1 MDTWQLNDDTIVLR
15 RWFHEHPESSFK
27 EYKTSEK
34 IKQELDKLGIP
45 HQTVG
50 ETGVVGIIRGTAPDE
65 TNGPIIGLRADIDAL
80 EIQEQNDISYV
91 SKTDG
96 LMHACGHDGHI
107 ASLLTAAKVLE
118 QGKALIP
125 GTVKLIFQPAE
136 EIGCGAN
143 AIIKSGLVNDVQAF
157 FGLHVTPSLKTGEVS
172 VVSGPIMAGSN
183 ELRIE
188 VTGQSGHGGRPH
200 QAIDAVVAGS
210 AIVQALQQIVSR
222 EIDPVEPAV
231 VTIGTFHAGTRANII
246 ANKALI
252 TGTVRII
259 TEQSRRVVSEAV
271 QRVVANVAAAY
282 RVQFDV
288 VCKPVTP
295 IAVNDPGLYNIAVAS
310 VKALL
315 SDEAIVHLPL
325 EMGTED
331 FSVFNKIAPVFY
343 AKVGV
348 SGDHQHSSDTK
359 GTIYPLHHEKFNLDE
374 NSLAILAGLY
384 VEFTHHFFDGYQRS

>member
-27 EYKTSEK
+27 EYKTSDK
-34 IKQELDKLGIP
+34 IKEELDKLGIP
-45 HQTVG
+45 YQTVG
-50 ETGVVGIIRGTAPDE
+50 VTGVVGIISGTAPGA
-65 TNGPIIGLRADIDAL
+65 TNGPVIGLRADIDAL

-107 ASLLTAAKVLE
+107 AALLTAAKVLE
-118 QGKALIP
+118 QAKLRIP

-136 EIGCGAN
+136 EIGCGADT
-143 AIIKSGLVNDVQAF
+143 IIKSGLVNDVKAF

-188 VTGQSGHGGRPH
+188 ITGQSGHGGRPH

-259 TEQSRRVVSEAV
+259 TEQSRRVVTEAV
-271 QRVVANVAAAY
+271 QRVVTNVAKAY
-282 RVQFDV
+282 RVQADV
-288 VCKPVTP
+288 VCKYVTP
-295 IAVNDPGLYNIAVAS
+295 IAVNDAGLYDIAVAS

-315 SDEAIVHLPL
+315 SDEAVVHLPL

-348 SGDHQHSSDTK
+348 SGAHQNSSDTK
-359 GTIYPLHHEKFNLDE
+359 GTIYPLHHERFNIDE
-374 NSLAILAGLY
+374 NSLAILAGLH
-384 VEFTHHFFDGYQRS
+384 VEFTKHFFDGYQRS